1 MATRI
6 RTLSFLPE
14 IFQTPTNAQF
24 LSATLDQLVAQPNTK
39 KIEGYIGSKF
49 GYGINAKDYYVTEPT
64 KTRVDYQLD
73 PGVVFTKPN
82 ESVAQDFISY
92 PGILDALAIEGG
104 LTENNNRLFNS
115 EFYSWDSFTN
125 LDKII
130 NFNQYYW
137 LPEGPDQ
144 VIVSTET
151 VYSST
156 AYTVTDLANG
166 YQISPV
172 GTAGGTI
179 NPTLTMLR
187 GGSYTFEVNQNSA
200 FWIQTLP
207 GVSGTSPTQPNLD
220 TREVYGVSNNG
231 TMNGIVT
238 FAVPSK
244 TAQDDEY
251 NFPGNNVVGVVS
263 TLPFSDINGQLLS
276 QVGNID
282 GITSLDGLTVMFY
295 NTGYPSE
302 IGFVSNFF
310 DYTNY
315 DQNNDLVA
323 EETIT
328 VTATSSTGNLI
339 TCNSTDSM
347 SVNDTITFTGTTF
360 GGIQSYFTGTPTV
373 ITAGS
378 FAIGQEYAITTI
390 GTTDWVAAGVIAG
403 ADITGSIDGY
413 ALTVTTV
420 NSGTLVI
427 GQTLTGTGVT
437 AGTVIL
443 GYDLATDTFT
453 VNQSQT
459 VASTTI
465 YGYDIVAG
473 KIFTAIAVGSGTGNA
488 TAFLPTIYYVSSI
501 SSLTEFT
508 ISALLGGSDVT
519 LTTDSGSMIG
529 NINQGLY
536 EEGYYTTVSQTFY
549 TITYVGDPTDPVLR
563 LVPSSSIP
571 TNQKITALYGTQ
583 WLNRYFYKNPAGA
596 IVLIPYITA
605 PLDVLYYQ
613 DGTSSDKVGV
623 IRLIE
628 SNVTNTLDVDADI
641 LGRKNFTSSTG
652 VVFTNGLK
660 VVFQG
665 DIVPESYK
673 SGQYYVEGVGNAI
686 ELVPVADLISPES
699 FTSSTYIPW
708 DTLAYDIGNWEGNS
722 YIPVTAD
729 YITISRNS
737 LDKNAWSRSNRW
749 FHVDVIN
756 AAALYNNTPNSVSIY
771 ATADNKAKRPI
782 IEFYPNLR
790 LFNAGTEGKAP
801 VDFIDTRTTDAFSF
815 VAGQQN
821 YYPDVT
827 VYTAYS
833 GAIASTDYVSART
846 ATATTGTVALPTVS
860 NTITCDS
867 TAGFRVNDLIVFNA
881 VDLGPVF
888 GGVVAEA
895 NYYVKEIIDLA
906 TFTISSEQN
915 GDVFALTSA
924 SGSMRFY
931 WTPRSTEVVIDNE
944 DITGTF
950 ALGQYVTDST
960 NLIPS
965 NALITALTVTTSQT
979 IFEVSWDAS
988 AGSFFAA
995 TSVASIIATD
1005 TTNDT
1010 YALFDGARVVLTV
1023 DTDKNVR
1030 DKIYVCRF
1038 STVTSS
1044 TDPVITLTEATDGE
1058 VLVNQQTVA
1067 LRGYF
1072 NQGKEFYF
1080 DGIEWIQTQ
1089 QKTQV
1094 NQPPLFDV
1102 FDDNGISFGDAT
1114 IYTGTSFKGNKLFAY
1129 GLGAGL
1135 VDGILGFPI
1144 RYSSIDN
1151 VGDISFDIS
1160 LNLDTFNYVT
1170 GSSPIT
1176 QKTNTGYVYNYL
1188 TRVVHERQLGWQTAI
1203 SPSVQYQI
1211 FEFSYSITAPTTVY
1225 QCDIAPMDSTATNW
1239 PTIQVYINN
1248 VLQTST
1254 DYTVTTTSNSTTITF
1269 TDNAV
1274 LNTVQIL
1281 ILSDQVSPTAYYSIP
1296 INLNNNPLNA
1306 EITTAN
1312 VGDIRGQY
1320 QSIFYNNPDTTGNVF
1335 GSNNYRDLGNVVP
1348 YGNRIIQNSASLVLP
1363 GTFLRKQNH
1372 NLFNSLMFNSRE
1384 YIKFKTL
1391 LVDTVNNASYSQRYD
1406 PATMLD
1412 DALDQ
1417 IVASKSEEQPF
1428 FWSDMVPSKAPYISN
1443 AYSFANSLDVS
1454 IYKLSTT
1461 YDFTKANYNG
1471 VLVYL
1476 TRTTNGVTSV
1486 KQLIANVDY
1495 VISTDSPSLTVTLD
1509 LLPNDIITI
1518 NEYNQ
1523 TYGSY
1528 IPNTPTKLGLYPAYT
1543 PGVVLDSD
1551 YTQPTY
1557 FIKGHD
1563 GSYNKLYGD
1572 YDETTGLLI
1581 DFRDQVL
1588 LEYELR
1594 VFNNLKLS
1602 SIIPIQEYEVLPGF
1616 FRETGYSYNE
1626 FLEVY
1631 SASFLNWVGQ
1641 NRINYKR
1648 QLYNKNDQFTYN
1660 YYQSGNKINKKPIEQ
1675 GYWRGIY
1682 QYYYDTTTPNI
1693 TPWEMIGLTEQPS
1706 WWQDRYGPAP
1716 YTSDNLILWNDLAQG
1731 IDWNNGV
1738 PVVIQQAIRPQLL
1751 QVLPVDSEGNLVS
1764 PLDSIVGSYN
1774 SNIFQRDWK
1783 VGDEGPAELSY
1794 RRSSSWPFDLMKILA
1809 LAKPAEFF
1817 NLGVDL
1823 DNYKYNAEFD
1833 QYLVNNRSHLVISNV
1848 QIYGS
1853 GTAKTSYINWIV
1865 DYEKQIGV
1873 DATQNITSLL
1883 FNLDVRLVYRLAG
1896 FSDKTL
1902 LKFYVEKGT
1911 ANNRNASLLI
1921 PDESY
1926 AVLLYDNQPFKKIV
1940 YSGVVIQI
1948 VDSGYTV
1955 YGNSQTAA
1963 YFKTLKPLA
1972 NGNTSIT
1979 EVDALRVR
1987 TANDYSTQEVI
1998 VPYGSLFYTVEELAQ
2013 FLRAYGAYQEAQGM
2027 VFSSIENG
2035 LEVTWNQMIAELLYW
2050 AQTGWEVGSVLT
2062 INPAAST
2069 MEINRDGYIV
2079 QPLTMRETNFVL
2091 NQNLYPIQSM
2101 DLAIVRDETQFIIK
2115 PLNAGDTLAY
2125 GQFNIHSIEHG
2136 IVFDNITLFNDVIYN
2151 LTTGLRQLRIVVR
2164 GTKTADWN
2172 GTINAAGFILN
2183 QDNIQEWN
2191 RTLTYTKGVIV
2202 KYKNKYWT
2210 ALRIVQPSETFNSND
2225 WKRTDYDQ
2233 IQKGLLPNP
2242 STRSYESTLYYN
2254 VNKANLESDADLL
2267 SFSLIGYRPRDYLAL
2282 ADLTDITQIN
2292 VYKNL
2297 IKNKGTLNAASA
2309 FKGANLPQGG
2319 INYEIYENWAIKSG
2333 EFGGV
2338 LNSNFVEFKIN
2349 ENYMTGNPSI
2359 VGLTNGIYTDGVQ
2372 QEVPLYSLFNYG
2384 RPVTDPNILPQIPA
2398 VAPPT
2403 LLPDAGYVNFNDVK
2417 MSAFYY
2423 SQLAS
2428 AVDKNGKVVPIQDFY
2443 VRDYLWLANY
2453 LEQWQVYTPASIGQV
2468 IYVKN
2473 NLNGTAT
2480 ITFNQPHNL
2489 VQYQPFAIVN
2499 FNQAVNGYFLASLI
2513 VDPQRVLVNITLDP
2527 NTRNIT
2533 GQGIGLLFQSQRVA
2547 TPADIA
2553 TLPLLSAEFTKNTVW
2568 VDTNTDGDWAVYRKS
2583 INYQY
2588 DTETIRPTGLT
2599 FGSAVAYTST
2609 LGYLVGDAETGAV
2622 YRYTFNDL
2630 ANDYQ
2635 LIQTITNDTSFG
2647 ATIAYAGDMFFI
2659 SEPSSAAPKVYV
2671 YQLSSTL
2678 TNDDLILFQT
2688 AIAAPASSI
2697 NWGKAIAVSGDTN
2710 WVYISDYDNPATP
2723 NLVYVY
2729 RKSQT
2734 TGEYELSTTITTSG
2748 LVAGD
2753 NFGYSISTDYYGDTV
2768 IIGTPNQDYS
2778 PTIDNWGYT
2787 YVFSRVV
2794 QNVET
2799 SQNSIPDVAQTFQ
2812 LVWTPSTTVATV
2824 SATANATDIITCSST
2839 TGFVV
2844 DMPVIFSGTVYSSS
2858 NISPGT
2864 IYFIESVVG
2873 VTEFRIKT
2881 SIDAVTPLDLGT
2893 SSGAGMIANV
2903 QSTPIYV
2910 SVNGTLVD
2918 NSNYGVIGS
2927 TLVYPSTLAAGD
2939 IVTISGDQF
2948 TLVQTLTSEVTPQV
2962 GVHFGNSVDTTTYAS
2977 EIIVGAPF
2985 ELTTQTE
2992 EGAVYRYT
3000 NGGGKYGMV
3009 IGTTDT
3015 NVISTKT
3022 LLINNFAVY
3031 IPVGNATVAANA
3043 ISQAGIPNI
3052 MATASNGKLIISLIN
3067 YELAIPNEKILIS
3080 VVDTSTLAE
3089 LGISIYTQTQTI
3101 NCPHITGPTQFGTVV
3116 KFNEFD
3122 SFVASA
3128 PTGTR
3133 YAATTFD
3140 FTDDENLDNDTVFD
3154 NNATQ
3159 WIDQFV
3165 NAGAAYMF
3173 DYLAVF
3179 GENLDNTGKFVY
3191 SQSVNDVN
3199 LEYGAQPMYGQAIDF
3214 NNYHVI
3220 VGTPAFR
3227 PGYDNGLVT
3236 LYKNSSGA
3244 TDWSV
3249 YRSSSAVVD
3258 INRIQ
3263 NLQLFSAET
3272 NNTLINLDFIDP
3284 LQGKLLGAARENIDV
3299 ISNSDPAHY
3308 NNTTVRRGI
3317 IWGAEHIGQLWFN
3330 TSTTRFVN
3338 YHQND
3343 VTYNSKYW
3351 GAVFPGSNVTVYSWI
3366 SSTTLPI
3373 NYNGPGTV
3381 FNVDSYAIQYVET
3394 ATGSLSPIY
3403 YYWVR
3408 NTNIIFE
3415 KTGKTLAD
3423 SIVESYIAQP
3433 RNSGISWFAPLLPSV
3448 FGLYN
3453 SAPYINANDSVL
3465 QMGFSTGTNDDVGHN
3480 QYSLIRSNYADD
3492 FLPGFPGIGGTLVPE
3507 SLYDRLLD
3515 GLCGVDEFG
3524 AVVPNPYLPKA
3535 VQYGVLAR
3543 PRQSFFI
3550 NRFLAL
3556 KNYLTYAN
3564 TILAQFPIT
3573 ETGQYSFLFT
3583 EGPINPSTG
3592 TPFFV
3597 TADYWE
3603 YANWWAVGY
3612 NDNTKAA
3619 FQVPIYSDLL
3629 TLSVA
3634 VNTIVTVAANSS
3646 GNSETYI
3653 YNADETWTRIGLTNG
3668 TINFKSDLWDYSAAR
3683 IGFGDNFYDTNPYDA
3698 YPSEETRN
3706 ILRGL
3711 NEQIYVNDLLIFRN
3725 KSLILMFDYIQ
3736 SETIESQNYLPWL
3749 NKTSFI
3755 DVAHTI
3761 RELRPIS
3768 IYQSDNQDFLAGYLN
3783 EVKPYHVIIKEF
3795 LFKYTGTDIYAG
3807 DITDFDLPA
3816 SFDSAVQQFITPELV
3831 YANPDSVSQFLP
3843 SSPIWSDPK
3852 YISWYENYGV
3862 SITGQDNVQ
3871 IATLDTYIALNT
3883 TAFAISNAQGIP
3895 INGVFKI
3902 GTELIAY
3909 ATVDRSVNVV
3919 SGLTRGVN
3927 NTPITNHIPG
3937 ELIYIDLPAV
3947 LLLDGGRGYS
3957 EPPRVIAY
3965 IDTAIYPAPTKP
3977 AVLAAVMTL
3986 DSVLSITVID
3996 PGQGYAVLPQII
4008 IDSAI
4013 SSEFAST
4020 AVSTQYNT
4028 IQLYAPLLQ
4037 TGDLIKYSVGIGST
4051 VIGGLTNN
4059 QWYYVNVLETVPTVT
4074 VALYA
4079 NYRDALYDQNRIVLF
4094 STGTGTTQS
4103 LSVGAKASCISSS
4116 APIRENNISLRFD
4129 RTTYNSQVTDW
4140 EMDLFYGSYFAG
4152 FAGAYSDT
4160 ESVASSSIQLQST
4173 QPAISTILSS
4183 AQGVGFEIVDVR
4195 NDQTVSYSSLA
4206 RQVAEI
4212 FALNHAIRL
4221 TPLDDGSNNP
4231 NASGSTIGFYVN
4243 MPIVF
4248 KGAVLG
4254 GLVNDTVYY
4263 VNSVVND
4270 TDFTISQT
4278 VDGSIFA
4285 LTGGTVSAAGLECYA
4300 GEVTNLAV
4308 LTINYPGILEV
4319 TATTT
4324 GTNTITIPV
4333 TLVGTGG
4340 TNGFYVNLPVLFT
4353 GSVFGG
4359 IIENEVYYVTTVI
4372 DDQTFTISEST
4383 DPTMLDATATAASTD
4398 YVTIATDTQ
4407 SLKINDPVIFNS
4419 MVVLGVDVTVF
4430 GNIVSGTTY
4439 YVASIPNNNSIQL
4452 STVVNGSVFPLADQA
4467 ASVDPLL
4474 PTNAVLTSQRDVV
4487 QLSTATGSMT
4497 INVSMPVS
4505 PGQINGQQFTLY
4517 NTSEQYPDLSGPVSS
4532 LVTREIQSTID
4543 TVDRIAI
4550 SSYSGGLTN
4559 IYDNFP
4565 LQVETN
4571 IGGLVTGTTYYVVD
4585 SGYIEVDVT
4594 STSPSIASAVITG
4607 DILSGFPVSLLTVTA
4622 VTSGVVVPGCSLAGG
4637 TVISGTT
4644 VVSQISGTTGGVGS
4658 YFVTNSQ
4665 NVISSALTCSLSAVT
4680 CDTTDSLY
4688 IDMPIIFSGV
4698 PLGTIDLNVEYY
4710 VKHII
4715 NGTQFVLT
4723 NTPGGA
4729 ITTLTVDNG
4738 VMTGTGSPYIQVS
4751 TSAGGS
4757 VEVLTTET
4765 AVVNLVQYPLTPPL
4779 FSVSYR
4785 MGGYQS
4791 IITDS
4796 GTGYAIDNTI
4806 LISGTSVG
4814 GTTPNNDLT
4823 LTVAGIGTSGEITS
4837 VIKSGTVP
4845 GLSDSYYLRV
4855 ISTSELAVF
4864 SNPLMTVPVTGID
4877 FPYVGIT
4884 STTVTGTTSGSNAIT
4899 VDSVSEFAINDA
4911 VVFTGVVA
4919 GGLVLGQTYY
4929 ILTVSPL
4936 TVGTVPDDSGSVEVL
4951 STTLLQDFTMAKYG
4965 SYAVL
4970 PEPFYFNQSIVRYN
4984 NRVYSCLISNH
4995 DSEFIFGKWQ
5005 LLDSGDRRLNALDRI
5020 IGYYQPTAN
5029 MPGYDLTQL
5038 VSGIR
5043 YPNSTYKGNAFAP
5056 DEQFPLDTILQDTP
5070 FYPTEVDMKAIIW
5083 TGTAYF
5089 SPAETPTYS
5098 GVVSGSD
5105 GENWAI
5111 NKLANNTLS
5120 LTGIIYV
5127 NGIYLITTTNVAT
5140 PILKSTNAITWTAE
5154 GRYIPTVLLPNDSI
5168 TLSSSGMALN
5178 SVGYRDGIYIVAGS
5192 NIASSI
5198 DASTWTNRFT
5208 FTNGLVN
5215 NLYSVKGVS
5224 TNAYFGF
5231 VAVGKGQIPDY
5242 STGLTETIDVNLV
5255 LTSSDGISWSQSPAY
5270 SFNGFYG
5277 ITDNGTIMVAVGE
5290 NGVIYTSQTGVDW
5303 LGVNEVAVV
5312 SVNTVTNNINV
5323 SSTAGFSV
5331 NDEVRFSHS
5340 FNVISASVTYY
5351 VVNVITQ
5358 SQIQVSTSLGGL
5370 PITLTDVNPSATTYM
5385 SLYPSTSDL
5394 NDVLFDNT
5402 IFMAVGNDGLIRTS
5416 VDGYVWVTQV
5426 SGTLENLNSLAYN
5439 ATEDTWTVV
5448 GDNNAIILSSD
5459 NGVTWTSSSI
5469 FVVAPTVYDVQGDP
5483 FQSGYAPEELVA
5495 GIVSDNITLTVATRP
5510 GTNWPETVYQH
5521 VGYNVLSV
5529 EIQPTSSTQTE
5540 YSFDLVAQTPAQ
5552 IAVFVI
5558 DGVTGKST
5566 AIYSPDYSIDW
5577 VTNVIT
5583 LAVPLAFTPITDT
5596 LMISVYETGN
5606 GSQLVKA
5613 STKTDPIRVNLTTGW
5628 DEIYVNCNYSA
5639 TIFSGSGVI
5648 RPGTAPVTVEA
5659 IKTTA
5664 IENTITCVGV
5674 KNFVL
5679 NDPITFQGTTFG
5691 NILEDTTYYV
5701 KTISTVTSSITISS
5715 SYNYTS
5721 GTAGP
5726 TFDLTSDVG
5735 SMYIVIAVG
5744 SGAPWSE
5751 PLVYHNGV
5759 KLLHGLTG
5767 TVTRTKAT
5775 NNAVT
5780 CNTTG
5785 GLFAGIPVV
5794 FSDTMFGGII
5804 LPQTQYLIY
5813 SIVDANEFTLEDP
5826 ANPGNVLVLTTA
5838 TGGAEFISND
5848 YSFGIA
5854 DNGIS
5859 AKIILAA
5866 SYDNTV
5872 DYLTYTLF
5880 GETTPTQYGY
5890 TIPETEMF
5898 TGDGTTDT
5906 FVLVNYVADA
5916 NPTNAI
5922 VEINGLRQSD
5932 SEYIIDNS
5940 LNEII
5945 FTTAPFLNDV
5955 IAVTS
5960 YNTTDRQYLNTQY
5973 GITGVT
5979 VSNITSISNA
5989 ISPPIATT
5997 NVTATTTG
6005 TNYITCNSTT
6015 GFIVGQPIQFK
6026 GTAFGGINASG
6037 LVYYV
6042 RLVVSPTQFTIEDST
6057 GTIIPLSTDTGLLI
6071 AYVGGT
6077 PAVRVTTGMV
6087 NNLSENDIV
6096 RIDGVVG
6103 STQLNNNTYYAK
6115 IINDTQFDLYEQPYD
6130 PAYSAVNYPVTAVS
6144 SYTSGGYVWIS
6155 NSFEIIDTIASATAA
6170 LNNKIVVLSTDLLVV
6185 DTPVIFTAPGAVI
6198 GDITLGG
6205 IVVGTTYYII
6215 EITSVTEFIISEERN
6230 GTPFIVTSDSGTM
6243 YVTEWEQTNVDR
6255 LWVTVNGY
6263 RIPSSSL
6270 RLNPANEISILTVID
6285 AADEV
6290 IITSMM
6296 PSATPNEEVYLL
6308 NVNQQNS
6315 AAVYR
6320 ANTLT
6325 RTWLVHPLFNTDTVI
6340 YVDDITRLTDTV
6352 IQISTAPAVVA
6363 NLMSIGLT
6371 ADKRIISN
6379 VSVYNNTTSA
6389 EINSSNYKI
6398 VIEDLSPILQITSG
6412 AWVTPGDQLTI
6423 TIIEGNLIYVN
6434 GEQIKFSSVDAVN
6447 NTLSGLQRGANGTGE
6462 QVYVPLYSEIFSI
6475 LSSNR
6480 MTDVQYSQTWNS
6492 YTFNPVTGDPLQIST
6507 TASAIFLN
6515 QDQP

>member
-244 TAQDDEY
+244 TAQDDQY

-613 DGTSSDKVGV
+613 DGTSSDKVGI

-846 ATATTGTVALPTVS
+846 ATATIGTVALPAVS

-1010 YALFDGARVVLTV
+1010 YALFDGARVVFTV

-1129 GLGAGL
+1129 GLGSGL

-1211 FEFSYSITAPTTVY
+1211 FEFSYSVTEPTTVY

-1269 TDNAV
+1269 TDHAV

-1486 KQLIANVDY
+1486 KQLIVNVDY

-1528 IPNTPTKLGLYPAYT
+1528 VPNTPTKLGLYPAYT

-2233 IQKGLLPNP
+2233 IQKGLLPNS

-2309 FKGANLPQGG
+2309 LKGANLPQGG

-2588 DTETIRPTGLT
+2588 DTETIRPTGVT

-2635 LIQTITNDTSFG
+2635 LIQTITHDTSFG

-2918 NSNYGVIGS
+2918 NSNYGAVGS

-3619 FQVPIYSDLL
+3619 FQVPIYADLL

-3668 TINFKSDLWDYSAAR
+3668 TIKFKSDLWDYSAAR

-3965 IDTAIYPAPTKP
+3965 IDTTIYPAPTKP

-4152 FAGAYSDT
+4152 FAGAYSDS

-4622 VTSGVVVPGCSLAGG
+4622 VTSGVIVPGCSLAGG

-4837 VIKSGTVP
+4837 VIRSGTVP

-5083 TGTAYF
+5083 TGTAYV

-5804 LPQTQYLIY
+5804 LPQTQYFIY

-5859 AKIILAA
+5859 AKMILAA

-5945 FTTAPFLNDV
+5945 FTTAPLLNDV

-6230 GTPFIVTSDSGTM
+6230 GTPFILTSDSGTM

-6352 IQISTAPAVVA
+6352 IQLSTAPAVVA

-6412 AWVTPGDQLTI
+6412 AWITPGDQLTI

>member
-244 TAQDDEY
+244 TAQDDQY

-459 VASTTI
+459 VASTSI

-473 KIFTAIAVGSGTGNA
+473 KIFTAIDAGSGTGNA

-613 DGTSSDKVGV
+613 DGTSSDKVGI

-846 ATATTGTVALPTVS
+846 ATATIGTVALPAVS

-1010 YALFDGARVVLTV
+1010 YALFDGARVVFTV

-1129 GLGAGL
+1129 GLGSGL

-1211 FEFSYSITAPTTVY
+1211 FEFSYSVTEPTTVY

-1269 TDNAV
+1269 TDHAV

-1486 KQLIANVDY
+1486 KQLIVNVDY

-1528 IPNTPTKLGLYPAYT
+1528 VPNTPTKLGLYPAYT

-2309 FKGANLPQGG
+2309 LKGANLPQGG

-2428 AVDKNGKVVPIQDFY
+2428 AVDKNGNVVPIQDFY

-2588 DTETIRPTGLT
+2588 DTETIRPTGVT

-2609 LGYLVGDAETGAV
+2609 LGYLVGDAQTGAV

-2635 LIQTITNDTSFG
+2635 LIQTITHDTSFG

-2918 NSNYGVIGS
+2918 NSNYGAVGS

-3612 NDNTKAA
+3612 NDTTKAA
-3619 FQVPIYSDLL
+3619 FQVPIYADLL

-3668 TINFKSDLWDYSAAR
+3668 TIKFKSDLWDYSAAR

-4152 FAGAYSDT
+4152 FAGAYSDS

-4622 VTSGVVVPGCSLAGG
+4622 VTSGVIVPGCSLAGG

-4837 VIKSGTVP
+4837 VIRSGTVP

-5083 TGTAYF
+5083 TGTAYV

-5804 LPQTQYLIY
+5804 LPQTQYFIY

-5859 AKIILAA
+5859 AKMILAA

-5945 FTTAPFLNDV
+5945 FTTAPLLNDV

-6230 GTPFIVTSDSGTM
+6230 GTPFILTSDSGTM

-6352 IQISTAPAVVA
+6352 IQLSTAPAVVA

-6412 AWVTPGDQLTI
+6412 AWITPGDQLTI